1 MNFDLIFRHAPDLL
15 RGVWTT
21 LWLTGSSLAVGLVL
35 AVICA
40 VILTERIPVLEWLVR
55 GFVYVF
61 RGTPLLVQ
69 LYLVYYGLSQ
79 FPEIRRSFLWPWLRE
94 PWFCALL
101 VFALNTAAYT
111 TEILRGAIAN
121 LRRGELEAAVAY
133 GMSPFTRLRRIVLP
147 AAFRQALPQY
157 SNEVVFMLHGSAIAS
172 VITIQDILG
181 VGRTIN
187 ARYYVTYEG
196 FVSAA
201 VLYLAVTFVVVAIFR
216 QLEKR
221 LMRHLAPV
229 AAPR

>member
-1 MNFDLIFRHAPDLL
+1 MNLDLILPHAGDLL

-21 LWLTGSSLAVGLVL
+21 VWLTGASLAIGLVL
-35 AVICA
+35 ATLCA
-40 VILTERIPVLEWLVR
+40 VVLIERVPVLEWLVR
-55 GFVYVF
+55 AFVYVF
-61 RGTPLLVQ
+61 RGTPLIVQ

-79 FPEIRRSFLWPWLRE
+79 FPEVRRSFLWPWLRE
-94 PWFCALL
+94 PWFCALV
-101 VFALNTAAYT
+101 VFSLNTGTYT
-111 TEILRGAIAN
+111 AEILRGAIAN
-121 LRRGELEAAVAY
+121 LRRGEMEAAVAY
-133 GMSPFTRLRRIVLP
+133 GMSPVTRWRRIVLP

-201 VLYLAVTFVVVAIFR
+201 VLYMAITFLVVWGFR
-216 QLEKR
+216 LLEKR
-221 LMRHLAPV
+221 LMRHLTPV

>member
-1 MNFDLIFRHAPDLL
+1 MNFDLIWTNLDSLL
-15 RGVWTT
+15 WGVWTT
-21 LWLTGSSLAVGLVL
+21 IWLTGASLAIGLVL
-35 AVICA
+35 ATLCA

-69 LYLVYYGLSQ
+69 LYLIYYGLSQ

-101 VFALNTAAYT
+101 VFSLNTAAYT
-111 TEILRGAIAN
+111 TEILRGAISN
-121 LRRGELEAAVAY
+121 LRRGELEAAVAF
-133 GMSPFTRLRRIVLP
+133 GMSPLTRLRRIVLP

-157 SNEVVFMLHGSAIAS
+157 SNEVVFMLHGSSVAS

-181 VGRTIN
+181 AGRTLN

-201 VLYLAVTFVVVAIFR
+201 VLYMAITFIVVGVFR
-216 QLEKR
+216 LLEKR

-229 AAPR
+229 ASP

>member
-1 MNFDLIFRHAPDLL
+1 MNFDLIWTNLDSLL
-15 RGVWTT
+15 WGVWTT
-21 LWLTGSSLAVGLVL
+21 LWLTGASLAIGLVL
-35 AVICA
+35 ATLCA
-40 VILTERIPVLEWLVR
+40 VILTERIPVLDWLVR

-69 LYLVYYGLSQ
+69 LYLIYYGLSQ

-101 VFALNTAAYT
+101 VFSLNTAAYT
-111 TEILRGAIAN
+111 TEILRGAISN
-121 LRRGELEAAVAY
+121 LRRGELEAAVAF
-133 GMSPFTRLRRIVLP
+133 GMSPLTRLRRIVLP

-157 SNEVVFMLHGSAIAS
+157 SNEVVFMLHGSSVAS

-181 VGRTIN
+181 AGRTLN

-201 VLYLAVTFVVVAIFR
+201 ILYMAITFIVVGVFR
-216 QLEKR
+216 LLEKR

-229 AAPR
+229 ASP

>member
-1 MNFDLIFRHAPDLL
+1 MNLDLIFRHADELL
-15 RGVWTT
+15 RGVWMTV
-21 LWLTGSSLAVGLVL
+21 WLTGASLAIGLVL
-35 AVICA
+35 AVVCA
-40 VILTERIPVLEWLVR
+40 VILSERIPVLDWLVR

-61 RGTPLLVQ
+61 RGSPLIVQ

-79 FPEIRRSFLWPWLRE
+79 FPEVRRSFLWPWLRE

-101 VFALNTAAYT
+101 VFSLNTAAYT

-121 LRRGELEAAVAY
+121 LKRGELEAAVAF
-133 GMSPFTRLRRIVLP
+133 GMSPLTRLRRITLP

-172 VITIQDILG
+172 IITIQDILG

-196 FVSAA
+196 FVAAA
-201 VLYLAVTFVVVAIFR
+201 VLYLCVTFVVVGLFR
-216 QLEKR
+216 LLEKR

>member
-1 MNFDLIFRHAPDLL
+1 MNFDLIWNNLDSLL
-15 RGVWTT
+15 WGVWTT
-21 LWLTGSSLAVGLVL
+21 IWLTGASLAIGLVL
-35 AVICA
+35 ATLCA

-69 LYLVYYGLSQ
+69 LYLIYYGLSQ

-111 TEILRGAIAN
+111 TEILRGAISN
-121 LRRGELEAAVAY
+121 LRRGELEAAVAF
-133 GMSPFTRLRRIVLP
+133 GMSPLTRLRRIVLP

-157 SNEVVFMLHGSAIAS
+157 SNEVVFMLHGSSVAS

-181 VGRTIN
+181 AGRTLN

-201 VLYLAVTFVVVAIFR
+201 ILYMAITFIVVGVFR
-216 QLEKR
+216 LLEKR

-229 AAPR
+229 ASP

>member
-1 MNFDLIFRHAPDLL
+1 MNFDLIWNNLDSLL
-15 RGVWTT
+15 WGVWTT
-21 LWLTGSSLAVGLVL
+21 IWLTGASLAIGLVL
-35 AVICA
+35 ATLCA
-40 VILTERIPVLEWLVR
+40 VILTERIPVLDWLVR

-69 LYLVYYGLSQ
+69 LYLIYYGLSQ

-111 TEILRGAIAN
+111 TEILRGAISN
-121 LRRGELEAAVAY
+121 LRRGELEAAVAF
-133 GMSPFTRLRRIVLP
+133 GMSPLTRLRRIVLP

-157 SNEVVFMLHGSAIAS
+157 SNEVVFMLHGSSVAS

-181 VGRTIN
+181 AGRTLN

-201 VLYLAVTFVVVAIFR
+201 ILYMAITFIVVGVFR
-216 QLEKR
+216 LLEKR

-229 AAPR
+229 ASP